1 MLIPTIILLIALLI
15 YLSFFLYNRCILSQD
30 AYLLAFRGSIR
41 KQEDESAVRGY
52 IEQLGKEQFG
62 NKYIGMRQL
71 EKSLEI
77 SDKKVVVKLKGK
89 TANGWVLTAVGQADR
104 NDPVKYI
111 RRIRLIKKAGEGLRG
126 MGED

>member
-1 MLIPTIILLIALLI
+1 MLMPTIILLIALLI

-30 AYLLAFRGSIR
+30 AYLLAFRGSIQ

-52 IEQLGKEQFG
+52 IEQAAKGQFG
-62 NKYIGMRQL
+62 NKYIGMKQL

-77 SDKKVVVKLKGK
+77 SDKKVMVKLKGK
-89 TANGWVLTAVGQADR
+89 IVNGWALTAAGQAER
-104 NDPVKYI
+104 NDPVNYI
-111 RRIRLIKKAGEGLRG
+111 RKTRLMKKAGEKLRG

>member
-1 MLIPTIILLIALLI
+1 MLMPTIILLIALLI

-41 KQEDESAVRGY
+41 KQEDESAVREY
-52 IEQLGKEQFG
+52 IEQSAKDLLG
-62 NKYIGMRQL
+62 NKYIGMKQL

-77 SDKKVVVKLKGK
+77 SNKKVMVKLKGK
-89 TANGWVLTAVGQADR
+89 AVNGWALTAAGQAER

-111 RRIRLIKKAGEGLRG
+111 RRIRLMKKAGEGLLG
-126 MGED
+126 MRED